1 MTYCLAVDPG
11 KVSGWSYVQ
20 VGEDKPAVLVDSGQT
35 ENYYQGLIEQFALNK
50 AWANGLGQHR
60 VNAVLCEDFILRR
73 GQAYSSD
80 QTAPERGIGV
90 MATCAA
96 LWKVPFTLITPAQ
109 NKKVSDAQIE
119 ALGLSGPAGHA
130 NRHQRDATRLIVG
143 ELIRQRHRPTLEA
156 LYPH

>member
-1 MTYCLAVDPG
+1 MQ
-11 KVSGWSYVQ
+11 VSD
-20 VGEDKPAVLVDSGQT
+20 DKPAVLVDSGQT
-35 ENYYQGLIEQFALNK
+35 EGYYNGLIEQFIREN
-50 AWANGLGQHR
+50 
-60 VNAVLCEDFILRR
+60 NAPTLLDVVLCEDFILRR

-96 LWKVPFTLITPAQ
+96 LWGVPFTLITPAQ

-119 ALGLSGPAGHA
+119 TLGLSGPAGHA

>member
-1 MTYCLAVDPG
+1 MPT
-11 KVSGWSYVQ
+11 
-20 VGEDKPAVLVDSGQT
+20 LVTSGQT
-35 ENYYQGLIEQFALNK
+35 EGYYNGLIEQFVTNEA
-50 AWANGLGQHR
+50 QHR
-60 VNAVLCEDFILRR
+60 VDAVLCEDFILRR

-96 LWKVPFTLITPAQ
+96 LWGVPFTLITPAQ
-109 NKKVSDAQIE
+109 NKKVTDAQIE
-119 ALGLSGPAGHA
+119 TLGLSGPKGHA

-143 ELIRQRHRPTLEA
+143 HLIRQRHRPTLEA

>member
-1 MTYCLAVDPG
+1 MTYYLAVDPG

-35 ENYYQGLIEQFALNK
+35 ENYYEGLIEYFVRENSAPIL
-50 AWANGLGQHR
+50 LD
-60 VNAVLCEDFILRR
+60 AVLCEDFILRR
-73 GQAYSSD
+73 GQAYTSD

-96 LWKVPFTLITPAQ
+96 LWGVPFTLITPAQ

>member
-1 MTYCLAVDPG
+1 MTYYLAVDPG
-11 KVSGWSYVQ
+11 KVSGWSYIHVTDAS
-20 VGEDKPAVLVDSGQT
+20 VPTLVDSGQT
-35 ENYYQGLIEQFALNK
+35 ENYYQGLIEQFLTNV
-50 AWANGLGQHR
+50 AWANGLGQFR
-60 VNAVLCEDFILRR
+60 VNEVLCEDFILRR
-73 GQAYSSD
+73 GQAYTSD

-90 MATCAA
+90 MASCAA
-96 LWKVPFTLITPAQ
+96 LWGAPFTLITPAQ

-119 ALGLSGPAGHA
+119 TLGLSGPKGHA

>member
-1 MTYCLAVDPG
+1 M
-11 KVSGWSYVQ
+11 SGWSYVQ
-20 VGEDKPAVLVDSGQT
+20 VSDDKPAVLVDSGQT
-35 ENYYQGLIEQFALNK
+35 ENYYQGLIEQFALNE
-50 AWANGLGQHR
+50 AWANGLGQFR
-60 VNAVLCEDFILRR
+60 VNEVLCEDFILRR
-73 GQAYSSD
+73 GQAYTSD

-90 MATCAA
+90 MASCAA
-96 LWKVPFTLITPAQ
+96 LWGVPLTLITPAQ

-119 ALGLSGPAGHA
+119 ALGLSGPPGHA

>member
-1 MTYCLAVDPG
+1 M
-11 KVSGWSYVQ
+11 SGWSYVQ
-20 VGEDKPAVLVDSGQT
+20 VSEDKPAVLVDSGQT
-35 ENYYQGLIEQFALNK
+35 ENYYQGLIEQFALNE

-73 GQAYSSD
+73 GQAYTSD

-90 MATCAA
+90 MASCAA
-96 LWKVPFTLITPAQ
+96 LWGVPFTLITPAQ

-143 ELIRQRHRPTLEA
+143 QLIKDPHRPTLEA

>member
-1 MTYCLAVDPG
+1 MTYYLAVDPG

-20 VGEDKPAVLVDSGQT
+20 VSDDKPAVLVDSGQT
-35 ENYYQGLIEQFALNK
+35 ENYYQGLIEQFALNE
-50 AWANGLGQHR
+50 AWANGLGQFR
-60 VNAVLCEDFILRR
+60 VNEVLCEDFILRR
-73 GQAYSSD
+73 GQAYTSD

-90 MATCAA
+90 MASCAA
-96 LWKVPFTLITPAQ
+96 LWGVPFTLITPAQ

-119 ALGLSGPAGHA
+119 TLGLSGPAGHA

-143 ELIRQRHRPTLEA
+143 QLIKDRHRPTLEA

>member
-1 MTYCLAVDPG
+1 M
-11 KVSGWSYVQ
+11 SGWSYVQ
-20 VGEDKPAVLVDSGQT
+20 VSDNKPAVLVDSGQT
-35 ENYYQGLIEQFALNK
+35 ENYYQGLIEQFLTNE

-60 VNAVLCEDFILRR
+60 VHSVLTEDFILRR

-90 MATCAA
+90 MASCAA

>member
-1 MTYCLAVDPG
+1 MTYYLAVDPG

-20 VGEDKPAVLVDSGQT
+20 VSEDKPAVLVDSGQT
-35 ENYYQGLIEQFALNK
+35 ENYYHGLIEQFLTNE

-60 VNAVLCEDFILRR
+60 VNEVLCEDFILRR

-90 MATCAA
+90 MASCAA
-96 LWKVPFTLITPAQ
+96 LWGVPLTLITPAQ

-143 ELIRQRHRPTLEA
+143 QLIKGRHRPTLEA

>member
-1 MTYCLAVDPG
+1 MTYYLAVDPG
-11 KVSGWSYVQ
+11 KVSGWSYVR

-35 ENYYQGLIEQFALNK
+35 ENYYQGLIEQFALNE

-73 GQAYSSD
+73 GQAYTSD

-96 LWKVPFTLITPAQ
+96 LWGVPFTLITPAQ

>member
-1 MTYCLAVDPG
+1 MKHYLAVDPG

-20 VGEDKPAVLVDSGQT
+20 VSDDKPAVLVDSGQT
-35 ENYYQGLIEQFALNK
+35 ENYYQGLIEQFALNE

-90 MATCAA
+90 MASCAA
-96 LWKVPFTLITPAQ
+96 LWGAPFTLVTPAQ

>member
-1 MTYCLAVDPG
+1 M
-11 KVSGWSYVQ
+11 SGWSYITVSEQ
-20 VGEDKPAVLVDSGQT
+20 SATLVDSGQT
-35 ENYYQGLIEQFALNK
+35 ENYYRGLIEQFALNE

-73 GQAYSSD
+73 GQAYTSD

-96 LWKVPFTLITPAQ
+96 LWGVTFTLITPAQ

-143 ELIRQRHRPTLEA
+143 QLIKDRHRPTLEA

>member
-1 MTYCLAVDPG
+1 M
-11 KVSGWSYVQ
+11 SGWSYVQ
-20 VGEDKPAVLVDSGQT
+20 VSDDKPAVLLDSGQT
-35 ENYYQGLIEQFALNK
+35 ENYYRGLIEQFALNK
-50 AWANGLGQHR
+50 AWSNGLGQHR

-73 GQAYSSD
+73 GQAYTSD

-119 ALGLSGPAGHA
+119 TLGLYGPPGHA

>member
-1 MTYCLAVDPG
+1 MQ
-11 KVSGWSYVQ
+11 VSD
-20 VGEDKPAVLVDSGQT
+20 DKPAVLVDSGQT
-35 ENYYQGLIEQFALNK
+35 EGYYQGLIEQFALNE
-50 AWANGLGQHR
+50 ALGQHR

-119 ALGLSGPAGHA
+119 TLGLSGPAGHA

>member
-1 MTYCLAVDPG
+1 MTYYLAVDPG

-20 VGEDKPAVLVDSGQT
+20 VSEDKPAVLVDSGQT
-35 ENYYQGLIEQFALNK
+35 ENYYHGLIEQFLTNE

-60 VNAVLCEDFILRR
+60 VNEVLCEDFILRR

-90 MATCAA
+90 MASCAA
-96 LWKVPFTLITPAQ
+96 LWGVPLTLITPAQ

-143 ELIRQRHRPTLEA
+143 QLIKDRHRPTLEA

>member
-1 MTYCLAVDPG
+1 MQ
-11 KVSGWSYVQ
+11 VSD
-20 VGEDKPAVLVDSGQT
+20 DKPAVLVDSGQT

-73 GQAYSSD
+73 GQAYTSD

-96 LWKVPFTLITPAQ
+96 LWNVPFTLITPAQ

-130 NRHQRDATRLIVG
+130 NRHQLR
-143 ELIRQRHRPTLEA
+143 
-156 LYPH
+156 